1 MSPTSAPARNAACRT
16 LPALL
21 AASGLAVV
29 LAGCGSS
36 AIHQAPAYP
45 VAEGTEGQVTLGW
58 TAVPGAKDYTIKWED
73 TTAGESKFPNEIKGI
88 TDTTYVHTGLID
100 YHTYRYQIYAG
111 SGSKKGPGSVIVSAE
126 PGPIPGTVHWATV
139 LSEGTTQKIYF
150 EQAADA
156 QEYRVYTSNNPTAL
170 VGRRPIAGYTAT
182 TASPY
187 VIPNIVAGQ
196 PYYYRVIAAS
206 GLRVGLDGPI
216 VITSAF
222 ATGGFD
228 LPPAAPA
235 LADTDGDK
243 CLDLVGAKGNC
254 TGVYTARDLAAAGLD
269 GLFASGRTNGDSRFV
284 DVNGDG
290 KPDIFS
296 DVRSAANVATSHAI
310 LHINQGGGVFL
321 EDAGVAALGIGGQG
335 GTILAA
341 DFDNDADVDLF
352 APHDWTGTDGGRNW
366 LLINN
371 GNGTFTDTAAAAG
384 LATGP
389 AGAAYVPGGGQ
400 AVDFNEDG
408 RVDLLFGSRIMLNNG
423 NGTFTD
429 GSAAAGLT
437 AMADKGLG
445 LLDVDLDGDLDLVR
459 FDGTYTW
466 LYRNSGG
473 VFGAG
478 SVVNGDAASQGAGLT
493 VCDVNADGFPDVVQ
507 ASNAIATGTGAPQL
521 LVNADGQL
529 LRSDVPQEVND
540 GTGDLI
546 AFNDLL
552 SCADLDG
559 SGVTDIVSRWGGYR
573 VLLSSLPL
581 TSVLKIRVLGAAGQ
595 RNQQGRIVKIAPSGF
610 SGRTITRVIESGSGL
625 RSQGDY
631 DLLIGAPWP
640 GDYQVSVRFKDGWFT
655 TTAKQG
661 NQLTIYEDG
670 RVVEGLQ

>member
-1 MSPTSAPARNAACRT
+1 MSPTFVLARYAARRK

-88 TDTTYVHTGLID
+88 TDTTYVHTGLTD

-111 SGSKKGPGSVIVSAE
+111 SGSKKGPGSLIVSAE

-156 QEYRVYTSNNPTAL
+156 QEYRVYASNNPAAL
-170 VGRRPIAGYTAT
+170 VGRRPIAGYTT
-182 TASPY
+182 TTTSPY
-187 VIPNIVAGQ
+187 VIQNIVAGQ

-216 VITSAF
+216 VITPAF

-228 LPPAAPA
+228 LPGTAPA

-243 CLDLVGAKGNC
+243 CLDLVGAKGTC
-254 TGVYTARDLAAAGLD
+254 VGAFTARDLAAAGLA
-269 GLFASGRTNGDSRFV
+269 GLFATGRTNGDSRFV

-296 DVRSAANVATSHAI
+296 DVRSAANVATSRAI
-310 LHINQGGGVFL
+310 LHVNQGGGVFI
-321 EDAGVAALGIGGQG
+321 EDAGVSALGIGGQG

-371 GNGTFTDTAAAAG
+371 GNGSFTDTAAAAG

-408 RVDLLFGSRIMLNNG
+408 RVDLLFGSRLMLNNG

-437 AMADKGLG
+437 AMADKGLS

-493 VCDVNADGFPDVVQ
+493 VCDVNADSFPDVVQ
-507 ASNAIATGTGAPQL
+507 ASNAIATGTGTPQL
-521 LVNADGQL
+521 LLNADGQL
-529 LRSDVPQEVND
+529 LRSDVPQEVNV

-559 SGVTDIVSRWGGYR
+559 SGVADIVSRWGSYR

-595 RNQQGRIVKIAPSGF
+595 RNQQGHIVKIAPSGF

-631 DLLIGAPWP
+631 DLLVGAPWP

>member
-88 TDTTYVHTGLID
+88 TDTTYVHTGLTD

-111 SGSKKGPGSVIVSAE
+111 SGSKKGPGSLIVSAE

-156 QEYRVYTSNNPTAL
+156 QEYRVYASNNPAAL
-170 VGRRPIAGYTAT
+170 VGRRPVAGFST
-182 TASPY
+182 TPASPY

-216 VITSAF
+216 VITPAF

-228 LPPAAPA
+228 LPPTAPA
-235 LADTDGDK
+235 LADADGDK
-243 CLDLVGAKGNC
+243 CLDLVTAKGTC
-254 TGVYTARDLAAAGLD
+254 AGAYTARDLAAAGLD
-269 GLFASGRTNGDSRFV
+269 GLFATGRTNGDSRFV

-290 KPDIFS
+290 NPDIFS
-296 DVRSAANVATSHAI
+296 AVRSAANVTSSRAI

-352 APHDWTGTDGGRNW
+352 APHDWTGADGGRNW

-437 AMADKGLG
+437 AMADKGLSV
-445 LLDVDLDGDLDLVR
+445 LDVDLDGDLDLVR

-493 VCDVNADGFPDVVQ
+493 VCDVNADSFPDVVQ
-507 ASNAIATGTGAPQL
+507 ASNAIATGTGTPQL
-521 LVNADGQL
+521 LLNADGQL

-559 SGVTDIVSRWGGYR
+559 SGVADIVSRWGGYR

-610 SGRTITRVIESGSGL
+610 SGRTITRVVESGSGL

-631 DLLIGAPWP
+631 DLLVGAPWP

-661 NQLTIYEDG
+661 DKLTIYEDG